1 VPEKN
6 SHCSHCG
13 HPFAKGQ
20 PWPRTCTACHARS
33 YLGPAPVAV
42 ILVPVGSGLLAV
54 RRAIEPRIGEL
65 SLPGGFVDLGESWQ
79 EAGAREVR
87 EETGAIIDAR
97 AIRDVCAISA
107 DDGKLIVFGLAPPLA
122 VAPAFLANAE
132 VSELVVIDRPLPLAF
147 APETRVVAAYFAGG
161 L

>member
-1 VPEKN
+1 VPI
-6 SHCSHCG
+6 G
-13 HPFAKGQ
+13 
-20 PWPRTCTACHARS
+20 R
-33 YLGPAPVAV
+33 
-42 ILVPVGSGLLAV
+42 GLLTV

-97 AIRDVCAISA
+97 AIRDVCAISTE
-107 DDGKLIVFGLAPPLA
+107 DGKLILFGLAPPLA
-122 VAPAFLANAE
+122 AAPAFQANPE

-147 APETRVVAAYFAGG
+147 APETRVVAAYFAGVMTPES
-161 L
+161 